1 MLNGSTET
9 QILNSTDTAA
19 AVRPLSS
26 PRLSGPCLSRG
37 DVQFAAAVHCSSSSS
52 SIASSTGSCDV
63 DVPAAAAHP
72 LYSLA
77 SGNVPY
83 RGNSAPCYGAVH
95 SSGRQP
101 LSTNQPVVYTTAE
114 NSSHPVSL
122 SAVHCIDHNQQC
134 GIPAPPTTSH
144 VHSRFDAVYGT
155 NPTSLGFTDPHIH
168 PPVRPSQ
175 ARTHQSVPCSC
186 TQPAFQTNVRNTA
199 VRADR
204 SRPPVTLAASSSQ
217 ETIEINLDR
226 SPGRSEPFT
235 AVRGKTTKLRN
246 NHRHP
251 RSGAVRDCQRSEN
264 TGSRRPRR
272 RSAAGDT
279 DTERLTSLLRHL
291 KVIITA
297 NRNPEVARLLSEV
310 CDAARTARL
319 LSPLRSVEP
328 AVDDL
333 SPAVEQLRSEIT
345 QLNRFE
351 CVFSSCIYFLG
362 FSLPFNRQRWIFEC

>member
-19 AVRPLSS
+19 AVRPPSS
-26 PRLSGPCLSRG
+26 PRPSGPCLSRG

-77 SGNVPY
+77 SGSVPY
-83 RGNSAPCYGAVH
+83 RGNTAPCYGAVH

-101 LSTNQPVVYTTAE
+101 PSTSQPVVYTTAE
-114 NSSHPVSL
+114 NSCHPVSM
-122 SAVHCIDHNQQC
+122 SAVHSIDHNQQC
-134 GIPAPPTTSH
+134 VVPAPAATSH
-144 VHSRFDAVYGT
+144 VHSRFHGVYGT
-155 NPTSLGFTDPHIH
+155 NPTDPHVH
-168 PPVRPSQ
+168 PTVRPSQ

-186 TQPAFQTNVRNTA
+186 TQPAFQTNIRNTA

-246 NHRHP
+246 SHRRP

-272 RSAAGDT
+272 RSTADDT
-279 DTERLTSLLRHL
+279 DTEQLTSLLRHL
-291 KVIITA
+291 KVVMTV

-328 AVDDL
+328 AVDDS

-351 CVFSSCIYFLG
+351 CVFSSCWHVFCAS
-362 FSLPFNRQRWIFEC
+362 FSLPCSRQH